1 MTALLM
7 TLKYLEGLPG
17 VNSYLVL
24 VNASNL
30 SPLST
35 AFSARMRG
43 FGAIKSNLIKSL
55 PNPLLL
61 SCGIE
66 RRPNIAAAEQ
76 LDTVP
81 MLRRAEIRPLL
92 S

>member
-7 TLKYLEGLPG
+7 MLKYLKNLSG

-35 AFSARMRG
+35 TFSARMRG
-43 FGAIKSNLIKSL
+43 FGAIKFNFIKSL
-55 PNPLLL
+55 PNSFLL
-61 SCGIE
+61 SYRIKK
-66 RRPNIAAAEQ
+66 RPNIAAAE
-76 LDTVP
+76 
-81 MLRRAEIRPLL
+81 
-92 S
+92 